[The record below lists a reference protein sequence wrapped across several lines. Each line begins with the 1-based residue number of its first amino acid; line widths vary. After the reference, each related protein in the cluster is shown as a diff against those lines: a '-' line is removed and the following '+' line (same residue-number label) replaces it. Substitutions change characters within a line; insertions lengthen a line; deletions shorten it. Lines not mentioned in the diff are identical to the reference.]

1 MNLRELILGLA
12 ATTEAEVLALWGRYQ
27 AGEITE
33 DVFVTATA
41 AMIDRANARATVAAD
56 VAIAGAVGAQLGRR
70 VLPTGLAVSSDQSRL
85 RQAVTTV
92 LRDEVVT
99 ATTPAELAGSR
110 AARLGRLA
118 RAEPAGSAQ
127 DAAVTAMRRHP
138 VAGWTRGVSG
148 KACPVCRRWADGKV
162 RPATVPMLRHPGCS
176 CVPQP
181 VVTR

>member
-1 MNLRELILGLA
+1 MNLRDLILGLSA
-12 ATTEAEVLALWGRYQ
+12 AAEAEVLALWARYQ
-27 AGEITE
+27 GGELPE
-33 DVFVTATA
+33 DVFVMA
-41 AMIDRANARATVAAD
+41 AAAVIDRANARAAVAAD

-70 VLPTGLAVSSDQSRL
+70 VLPVGLAVATDQRRL
-85 RQAVTTV
+85 RDAVTTV
-92 LRDEVVT
+92 LRDEIVT
-99 ATTPAELAGSR
+99 ATSPEELAASR
-110 AARLGRLA
+110 SARLGRLA

-162 RPATVPMLRHPGCS
+162 RPATVRMLRHPGCS

-181 VVTR
+181 VVAS